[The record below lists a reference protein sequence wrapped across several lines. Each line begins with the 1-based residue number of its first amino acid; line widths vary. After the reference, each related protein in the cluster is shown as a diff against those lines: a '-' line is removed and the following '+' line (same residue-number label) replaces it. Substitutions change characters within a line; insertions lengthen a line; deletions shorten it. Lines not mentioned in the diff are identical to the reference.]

1 MITTAHTPWQ
11 ALDGQIVVID
21 CVAPFVIVGRL
32 RTEGSSYVELVEA
45 DVHDLRDTST
55 TREKYVLEIR
65 RHGVRPNRQKVWV
78 RASEIVAISRLED
91 VIDE

>member
-1 MITTAHTPWQ
+1 MIASSSSPWQ
-11 ALDGQIVVID
+11 ALEGQTVVID

-32 RTEGSSYVELVEA
+32 RAEGTSYVELVEA

-65 RHGVRPNRQKVWV
+65 RHGIRPNRQKVWV
-78 RASEIVAISRLED
+78 RTSEIVAFSLLAD